1 MRRDSLS
8 LHLSGPRCQWQSR
21 GRLRALSPS
30 ISSFLSFVTVTI
42 IADSAA
48 PPPPTGRARELSG
61 TLFLRRPP
69 SGRRLK
75 VIPFPSSVP
84 SKSYARPPPRLALP
98 RPDERQGMR
107 GEKEGV

>member
-1 MRRDSLS
+1 MRRDSLP

-21 GRLRALSPS
+21 GRLPALSPS

-48 PPPPTGRARELSG
+48 PPPPPPPELSG
-61 TLFLRRPP
+61 SLFLRRPP

-75 VIPFPSSVP
+75 VIPSPSSVP